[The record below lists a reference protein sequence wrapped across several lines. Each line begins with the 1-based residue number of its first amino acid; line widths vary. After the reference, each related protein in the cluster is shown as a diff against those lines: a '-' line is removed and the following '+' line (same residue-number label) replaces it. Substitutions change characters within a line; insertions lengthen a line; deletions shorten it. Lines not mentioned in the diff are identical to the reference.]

1 MQTGTPRSRGSD
13 ALWRRRAGGN
23 VAVSG
28 ADSNDAIDRG
38 GIAFERLDVVVPV
51 FNEAATL
58 PALLERLRA
67 ACPGAALIFVDNGS
81 TDATCALLEAAGD
94 VTLVRHAENLG
105 YGRSLRDGIAAG
117 ERPWIVQIDADLE
130 YRPEDIPAVIAE
142 LARFEA
148 VYGSRFLGRSGPMPG
163 MSALRRMGNR
173 VVTGLFDRLYGQ
185 DLSDL
190 YTGLRAFRREALTAA
205 CHCEGFEYVFEVAA
219 RLVRGGGRIGEV
231 AIGYDARETGASKM
245 RHVPEFLKFAYW
257 LVRLRLE
264 RPPRRAAR
272 G

>member
-1 MQTGTPRSRGSD
+1 MT
-13 ALWRRRAGGN
+13 
-23 VAVSG
+23 VSG
-28 ADSNDAIDRG
+28 ADNDDPGGAADAIAFDRV
-38 GIAFERLDVVVPV
+38 DVVVPV
-51 FNEAATL
+51 YNEAATV
-58 PALLERLRA
+58 PALLDRLRA

-81 TDATCALLEAAGD
+81 TDATCELLEAAAD
-94 VTLVRHAENLG
+94 VTLVRHASNLG

-117 ERPWIVQIDADLE
+117 RRPFVVQIDADLE
-130 YRPEDIPAVIAE
+130 YRPEDVPAVVAE

-148 VYGSRFLGRSGPMPG
+148 VYGSRFLGRPGPMAG
-163 MSALRRMGNR
+163 MSATRRLGNR
-173 VVTGLFDRLYGQ
+173 VVTGLFDLLYGQ

-190 YTGLRAFRREALTAA
+190 YTGLRAFRRDALTAP
-205 CHCEGFEYVFEVAA
+205 CRCEGFEYVFEVAA

-264 RPPRRAAR
+264 RAPRGTLR